1 MPKWWGAVMK
11 LAELSAMSTDELFD
25 FHDEITRLLAEKL
38 IAKKRVLEERLRR
51 LLTAQTIE
59 SSLH

>member
-1 MPKWWGAVMK
+1 MK